1 MPLYNYK
8 CSVCKSEFEAFN
20 SVANRHSSY
29 HDGCGGVGEKVISL
43 IARPVI
49 MEYYS
54 ESLGAHITGP
64 KQKQRVMREK
74 GVSEAV

>member
-8 CSVCKSEFEAFN
+8 CKSCGVEFEAFN
-20 SVANRHSSY
+20 TVSDREMSLH
-29 HDGCGGVGEKVISL
+29 GCGGFGEKVLSP

-54 ESLGAHITGP
+54 ESLGGYVTGP
-64 KQKQRVMREK
+64 RQKQRLMREK
-74 GVSEAV
+74 GVSEAA